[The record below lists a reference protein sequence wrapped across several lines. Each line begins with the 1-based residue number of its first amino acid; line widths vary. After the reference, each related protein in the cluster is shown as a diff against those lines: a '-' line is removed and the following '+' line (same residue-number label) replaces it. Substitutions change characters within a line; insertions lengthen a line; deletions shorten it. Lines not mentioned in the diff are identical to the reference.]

1 MKRPTTTQSV
11 VLRLPALLLAFW
23 SLAAAGADSGTTA
36 VSITETID
44 GSDGKKI
51 TLIQHAVDRLD
62 IQLSEIRS
70 DALGQLTIPYAALW
84 YDQWGATWVY
94 INPEPRVFLRD
105 AVEVVS
111 ISDDVVFLAS
121 GPSVGTPVV
130 IVGAA
135 ELHGI
140 ESGVGH

>member
-1 MKRPTTTQSV
+1 M
-11 VLRLPALLLAFW
+11 
-23 SLAAAGADSGTTA
+23 
-36 VSITETID
+36 
-44 GSDGKKI
+44 
-51 TLIQHAVDRLD
+51 
-62 IQLSEIRS
+62 
-70 DALGQLTIPYAALW
+70 PYAALW

-94 INPEPRVFLRD
+94 INPEPRVFLRA

>member
-1 MKRPTTTQSV
+1 MKRPTTTQSI

-23 SLAAAGADSGTTA
+23 SLAAASADSGTTA

-70 DALGQLTIPYAALW
+70 DALGQLTMPYAALW

-94 INPEPRVFLRD
+94 INPEPRVFLRA

-111 ISDDVVFLAS
+111 ISDDVVF
-121 GPSVGTPVV
+121 
-130 IVGAA
+130 
-135 ELHGI
+135 
-140 ESGVGH
+140 